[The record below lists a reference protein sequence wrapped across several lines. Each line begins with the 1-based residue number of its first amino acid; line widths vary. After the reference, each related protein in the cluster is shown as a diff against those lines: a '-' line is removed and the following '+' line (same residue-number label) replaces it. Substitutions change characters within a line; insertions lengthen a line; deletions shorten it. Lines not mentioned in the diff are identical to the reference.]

1 MGHSAH
7 KIKQFFFVLIKIGIV
22 VLAFYFIYKRVANDP
37 ALELNTFLE
46 YLKKNHLFELKT
58 ALILFTLTIL
68 NWFFE
73 ILKWKT
79 LVAALT
85 KISFK
90 NSMEQSLG
98 ALTASLFT
106 PNRIGE
112 YGVKAFYF
120 HRSNRKQVVAINF
133 MGNMMQMAVTTIF
146 GSAGLILFEQQYN
159 TKLFYIDIYTAIVIV
174 SIFTVIFFLILN
186 RSNFQIKGFT
196 LDKLK
201 HFFEKIPQRIY
212 ILGMVLSTLRYFIFS
227 FQFYV
232 LLNFFDVQLGYG
244 QSMIV
249 ITSMY
254 ILASVIPSLAIFD
267 VVIKGSVALF
277 LFSFAGV
284 GTLTILS
291 ITTLMWI
298 LNFALPAI
306 FGSYFVLNFKLP
318 K

>member
-22 VLAFYFIYKRVANDP
+22 VLAFYFIYKRVTNGS
-37 ALELNTFLE
+37 ALELNTFIE
-46 YLKKNHLFELKT
+46 HLKKNHLFELKT
-58 ALILFTLTIL
+58 ALILLTLTTL

-73 ILKWKT
+73 FLKWKI

-85 KISFK
+85 TISFK

-98 ALTASLFT
+98 ALTAALFT

-120 HRSNRKQVVAINF
+120 QRSNRKQVVAINF
-133 MGNMMQMAVTTIF
+133 MGNMMQMAVTTVF
-146 GSAGLILFEQQYN
+146 GSVGLILFEQQYN
-159 TKLFYIDIYTAIVIV
+159 TELFHIDIYTTIALVLV
-174 SIFTVIFFLILN
+174 FTVILFLILN
-186 RSNFQIKGFT
+186 RRNFQIRGFT

-201 HFFEKIPQRIY
+201 HFFETIPQRIY
-212 ILGMVLSTLRYFIFS
+212 ILGLLLSTLRYLVFS

-232 LLNFFDVQLGYG
+232 LLNLFEVELDYT
-244 QSMIV
+244 QSMII

-267 VVIKGSVALF
+267 LVIKGSVALF